1 MELSEKEIII
11 QLLNYIE
18 KTSYL
23 KSSSKG
29 KEKNT
34 RNIIPLILLI
44 GTVGS
49 ILPILPAYTQQI
61 ILLEFNT
68 NNSLRS

>member
-29 KEKNT
+29 KEKET
-34 RNIIPLILLI
+34 ENITPLILPT
-44 GTVGS
+44 GTAGS
-49 ILPILPAYTQQI
+49 VSPILPVYT
-61 ILLEFNT
+61 
-68 NNSLRS
+68 